1 MGREQRRREAEAH
14 ERVRDDEPEE
24 MAQAVP
30 PNSTR
35 GAMRGHGRGRSR
47 AHRSRLTASCAG
59 LRPEAVYAYS
69 ERSHGRA
76 SRPRCTGRTV
86 APTVDAHWKAKPH
99 TRTARHA
106 RHTRNA
112 RHGTRRGGSRGRRWS
127 RSGRVGN
134 SSCAARG
141 PAPAPPRCDSRR
153 GARARRRGC
162 AARMRRAARRASATC
177 FR

>member
-1 MGREQRRREAEAH
+1 MSAPRPVRRICRGTPARLGGGIPPTKHRGMGREQRRREAEAH

-76 SRPRCTGRTV
+76 SRPICTGRTV
-86 APTVDAHWKAKPH
+86 APTVAARWKAGQHRGIRSQH
-99 TRTARHA
+99 TAHS
-106 RHTRNA
+106 
-112 RHGTRRGGSRGRRWS
+112 TRRSALPLRCAGAIWYNTERRQQ
-127 RSGRVGN
+127 
-134 SSCAARG
+134 A
-141 PAPAPPRCDSRR
+141 DD
-153 GARARRRGC
+153 
-162 AARMRRAARRASATC
+162 
-177 FR
+177 